1 MEYSNT
7 GDLLNKVLEMVQK
20 RLSKTG
26 SGVSTGYTNLDKAL
40 GGFGFEAGCIYTFA
54 SRPSMGKTAFF
65 LNLLANQLK
74 YVKKEELLIY
84 VSTQDTPHVLMQ
96 KLLAILSGVELI
108 KIQLGSIGK
117 EEFNAIEKAGT
128 ILKSAADQ
136 LIIVE
141 KPTPYIEDL
150 KGLFQKQYSAGK
162 KVKMLFIDR
171 IQDVE
176 VGLQF
181 NKEEVLKGVM
191 SQLKTISAENSIP
204 IILSSS
210 VSRKVEYRRE
220 HKVPKLEDLLHSRHI
235 GHLSDFVIMLLR
247 PEYYEIPGEYDKSS
261 ISEAHLVIKKN
272 QNGPLDTLLFET
284 DISKQQFFHRKLT
297 EQGAEII

>member
-7 GDLLNKVLEMVQK
+7 NDLLNKVLVMIQK

-26 SGVSTGYTNLDKAL
+26 SGISTGFSNLDVAL

-65 LNLLANQLK
+65 LNLLAYQLK
-74 YVKKEELLIY
+74 HVQKGEVLIY

-96 KLLAILSGVELI
+96 KLLAILSSVELI
-108 KIQLGSIGK
+108 KVQLGPISK
-117 EEFNAIEKAGT
+117 DEFNAIEKAST
-128 ILKSAADQ
+128 ILNSVADQ
-136 LIIVE
+136 LIIAE

-191 SQLKTISAENSIP
+191 SQLKTIAAENSIP

-235 GHLSDFVIMLLR
+235 GHLSDLVIMLLR

-272 QNGPLDTLLFET
+272 KNGPLDTLLFET

-297 EQGAEII
+297 DQGAEIV